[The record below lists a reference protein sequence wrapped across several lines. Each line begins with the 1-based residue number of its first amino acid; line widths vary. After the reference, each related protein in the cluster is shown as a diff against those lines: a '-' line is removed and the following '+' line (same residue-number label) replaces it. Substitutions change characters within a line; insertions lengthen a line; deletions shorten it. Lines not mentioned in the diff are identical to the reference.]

1 MTEVGPR
8 AFRLLHTMLRVR
20 DMDRMIAFYTEVLGM
35 TVLRRFDVEPK
46 RETLCF
52 LGYGDED
59 VNTVV
64 ELCQEWDRT
73 EPYPVAGQGY
83 GHIALGAPQI
93 KEAFDQFRAHGVT
106 IIQEPKAV
114 RKGGAVIGFIADPEG
129 YEIELIERPY

>member
-35 TVLRRFDVEPK
+35 AVLRRFDVEPK

-93 KEAFDQFRAHGVT
+93 DEAFEQFRAHGVT

-114 RKGGAVIGFIADPEG
+114 RKGGAVIGFIADPES
-129 YEIELIERPY
+129 YEIELIERP